1 VDFPWFFN
9 SKTKLN
15 QSDYLYFVAQ
25 SPIGIEHLQ
34 EENRHGLEIEV
45 SDTNSEQPQQFPR
58 SLVEPSCMISR
69 NNQQKSL
76 NQILKK

>member
-1 VDFPWFFN
+1 M
-9 SKTKLN
+9 
-15 QSDYLYFVAQ
+15 
-25 SPIGIEHLQ
+25 GIEHLQ

-45 SDTNSEQPQQFPR
+45 LDTNSEQPQQFPR

-69 NNQQKSL
+69 NNQQQSL